1 MDLTKLHPL
10 ATRVIVGLIHQIMVW
25 TIVKI
30 APLILGVPQECL
42 TVVHL
47 IQMQNQIQRPKMI
60 VFVIVDILGMDPKV
74 EPAHVLCVG
83 VVFIAL
89 EATITL

>member
-1 MDLTKLHPL
+1 
-10 ATRVIVGLIHQIMVW
+10 
-25 TIVKI
+25 
-30 APLILGVPQECL
+30 
-42 TVVHL
+42 
-47 IQMQNQIQRPKMI
+47 MI

>member
-1 MDLTKLHPL
+1 MDLTKLHLL